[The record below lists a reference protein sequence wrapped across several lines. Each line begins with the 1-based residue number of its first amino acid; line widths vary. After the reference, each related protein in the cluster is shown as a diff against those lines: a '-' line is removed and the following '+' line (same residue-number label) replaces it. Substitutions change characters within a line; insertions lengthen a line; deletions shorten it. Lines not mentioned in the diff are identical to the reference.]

1 MPQMRSYKA
10 GSIIYFRQESDEKAD
25 NLDTIF
31 VLQDGKVSLSSLTLD
46 TQEEVKEDL
55 LKGEFFGVKS
65 ALGKSPREET
75 AMVMADAQILMF
87 SIKEFEALCLKN
99 PRIVLQM
106 LKVFSGQLRRI
117 HKTLHHLL
125 GESHNVDNAVN
136 LLKTAEF
143 YHKSARLGHAIYAYE
158 AFLKSYESHS
168 LNERAQDLLR
178 KAQQGD
184 AYPGTLEPLGSTTI
198 AQSSSPT
205 ATAADAMEDSESAGQ
220 QNSEAELLSSDISSA
235 LINKNYDEAIELAEK
250 LLAMADQLRESEQHL
265 IDHAAFDK
273 MRTYKMKGELDQ
285 FKTLY
290 KSFLKDYG
298 HNQKLMAK
306 AMLEMAELHKKEKS
320 YQEGL
325 SLVKAVL
332 KLNADDS
339 DKRNANNL
347 LRDLESKVK

>member
-1 MPQMRSYKA
+1 MRSYKA

-25 NLDTIF
+25 NLDNVF

-75 AMVMADAQILMF
+75 AMVMADAQILLF

-158 AFLKSYESHS
+158 AFLKSYESHN
-168 LNERAQDLLR
+168 LNERAQDLLK

-184 AYPGTLEPLGSTTI
+184 PYPGTLDAL
-198 AQSSSPT
+198 SSSNT
-205 ATAADAMEDSESAGQ
+205 SEAAGTGEGNNAMADSESAEQ
-220 QNSEAELLSSDISSA
+220 QNSEAEVLSSDISSS

-250 LLAMADQLRESEQHL
+250 LIGMADQLSESEQHL

-273 MRTYKMKGELDQ
+273 MRSFKMKGDIDQ
-285 FKTLY
+285 FKNLY
-290 KSFLKDYG
+290 KSFLKNYG
-298 HNQKLMAK
+298 HNQKLIAK
-306 AMLEMAELHKKEKS
+306 AMLEMAELHKKEKKF
-320 YQEGL
+320 EDAL
-325 SLVKAVL
+325 SLVRAVL
-332 KLNADDS
+332 KLNTDDS

>member
-1 MPQMRSYKA
+1 MRNYKA
-10 GSIIYFRQESDEKAD
+10 GSIIYFRQENDDKAD

-158 AFLKSYESHS
+158 AFLKSYENHS

-184 AYPGTLEPLGSTTI
+184 PYPGTLEPLGSMTV
-198 AQSSSPT
+198 AQSSP
-205 ATAADAMEDSESAGQ
+205 AAAGTDALENSESAAQ

-250 LLAMADQLRESEQHL
+250 LLAMADQMSESEQHL

-298 HNQKLMAK
+298 HNQKLIAK
-306 AMLEMAELHKKEKS
+306 AMLEMAETHKKEKNF
-320 YQEGL
+320 EEAL

-332 KLNADDS
+332 KLKADDS